1 MINIPYGKS
10 HLACDIQPNGLLV
23 SRIDQLKSEQSGLE
37 IVERAMENPIGSKPL
52 QELAV
57 GKKTCT
63 IIISD
68 HTRPVPSRDILPPML
83 KALRQGNPDI
93 DVRTAS

>member
-1 MINIPYGKS
+1 MISIPYGKT
-10 HLACDIQPNGLLV
+10 HIDCDFPCKAVLT
-23 SRIDQLKSEQSGLE
+23 SRVDQLKSDVSGREL
-37 IVERAMENPIGSKPL
+37 VERAMENPIGSEKL
-52 QELAV
+52 SQLAV

-83 KALRQGNPDI
+83 
-93 DVRTAS
+93 ASCGRGIRILLSHCW